1 MVKNMEEEIQEKR
14 VFLSH
19 NNRIIFVIDRG
30 KKVAKKNMQ
39 FLKTFT
45 NKIEYLQ
52 FICKKRIP
60 ECSICGEKDL
70 RVLTENHLINGES
83 DVRCMNC
90 NFRYEYEKGRLFF
103 NPKLLQTHARKMGL
117 IKKWDKIEYNFL

>member
-1 MVKNMEEEIQEKR
+1 MINREDIPEKR
-14 VFLSH
+14 VVLTDG
-19 NNRIIFVIDRG
+19 RIIWVKDRSKPI
-30 KKVAKKNMQ
+30 KKKYEQ

-52 FICKKRIP
+52 RLSGKRIP
-60 ECSICGEKDL
+60 ECIKCGERDL
-70 RVLTENHLINGES
+70 RVLTENHLIDGRK

-103 NPKLLQTHARKMGL
+103 NPQILQSHLKKEYI
-117 IKKWDKIEYNFL
+117 IKRWDRIEINN